1 MATTPEGKVKK
12 KVKDY
17 LTSKAIYYTMPF
29 TAGYGASGVPDILVC
44 FQGKFIAIE
53 CKAKGNKPTALQA
66 EHMKRIQRGGGTAV
80 VIDENNADGILDS
93 LFNDT
98 DDGRC

>member
-1 MATTPEGKVKK
+1 MTPEGKVKK

-17 LTSKAIYYTMPF
+17 LSAKGIYFTMPF

-53 CKAKGNKPTALQA
+53 CKANGNKPTALQA
-66 EHMKRIQRGGGTAV
+66 QHMKRIQQGGGTAV
-80 VIDENNADGILDS
+80 VVDENNVKTMLET
-93 LFNDT
+93 LFDDT